1 MGLSHW
7 KVLDERLDIVA
18 RTRWEVFAVR
28 VTAGVVASLL
38 SVQVFGTAWAI
49 GWFAYFATTEGAA
62 RLISI
67 KANRG
72 PLSRP
77 LRLGYLVAMTLAGLA
92 WSALAVRG
100 WVTGEASLRLAAL
113 AILVTVLF
121 HTIGFSSRA
130 PMAILTMGLPAAV
143 LWVVLPLAFGGYD
156 AWDTSIIGFAAAT
169 SLAYVLAAA
178 WATSKNAQALED
190 AERRAT
196 EASEAKSA
204 FLGMVSHEIR
214 TPMNGVMGMARALQ
228 ATQLTSQQR
237 EYLETII
244 RSGDELMGILNDVL
258 DHTKIE
264 AGRMELDVAPF
275 NLRVLGQQSIQLW
288 SEAAAAK
295 HLDLVFEIDP
305 QLPAYVQGDEARVRQ
320 IVQNL
325 LSNALKFTSAGRVTL
340 ALRRALQADGESG
353 VEIVVQ
359 DTGPGMSADQAA
371 RLFRPYAQA
380 EASTARKYGGTGLGL
395 SICRTL
401 CSMMGG
407 EIGVES
413 RPGEGATF
421 RVRLPLPAAEMTPVD
436 TQPGSRGA
444 APTLAGLRLLVT
456 DDNPINLAVARA
468 LLGGTG
474 ASVETAAHGAEALD
488 RVQTDLFDV
497 LLMDV
502 HMPDFDGIEV
512 VRHIRAGLA
521 GPQDIP
527 VVALTGQAGP
537 GEEDRLRTLGFDALH
552 TKPIRQA
559 ELVATI
565 LAVLERRRR
574 DRDVA

>member
-1 MGLSHW
+1 VGLSHW